1 VELELVHDEEGFGL
15 IELVIAMSVTSIALM
30 ALVAAMS
37 SGTVAIKRA
46 ANITTAATMAET
58 QMEAYRAM
66 TSRDIGLD
74 ISSGTVAA
82 LDATYKADAACYD
95 SSTAKD
101 CTQAGVSASKALIG
115 PSGTTPDTCTT
126 INGWY
131 TNTRPCTP
139 SRLVSGSTTPVSP
152 DRRSYRVDTYIN
164 QIPAA
169 AGTSTSLG
177 SRTTKQVTIVV
188 RDGTVLTKV
197 LARETSIFDCSTGI
211 TPNSTDC

>member
-1 VELELVHDEEGFGL
+1 MELVHDEEGFGL
-15 IELVIAMSVTSIALM
+15 IELVIAMSVTSVALM
-30 ALVAAMS
+30 ALVAAMA

-46 ANITTAATMAET
+46 ANITTAATIAET

-66 TSRDIGLD
+66 TSRDIGVD
-74 ISSGTVAA
+74 IAAGTVSA
-82 LDATYKADAACYD
+82 LDATYKADSACYD

-115 PSGTTPDTCTT
+115 PSGAAPNSCTA

-131 TNTRPCTP
+131 PNTLPCKP
-139 SRLVSGSTTPVSP
+139 SRLVTGSTTPASP
-152 DRRSYRVDTYIN
+152 DRRSYRIDTYIS

-169 AGTSTSLG
+169 TATSTSLG

-188 RDGTVLTKV
+188 RDGSVLTKV
-197 LARETSIFDCSTGI
+197 LARETSIFDCSTGA

>member
-1 VELELVHDEEGFGL
+1 MHDEEGFGL
-15 IELVIAMSVTSIALM
+15 IELVIAMSVTSIAVM

-74 ISSGTVAA
+74 IGAGAIAA
-82 LDATYKADAACYD
+82 LDSTYKADATCYD

-101 CTQAGVSASKALIG
+101 CTQSGVSASKALIG
-115 PSGTTPDTCTT
+115 PSGTAPNSCTT

-131 TNTRPCTP
+131 TNTLPCTP
-139 SRLVSGSTTPVSP
+139 SRMVTGSTTPASP
-152 DRRSYRVDTYIN
+152 DRRSYRVDTYIS

-169 AGTSTSLG
+169 SATSTSLG

-188 RDGTVLTKV
+188 RDGSLLTKV

-211 TPNSTDC
+211 TPYSTDC